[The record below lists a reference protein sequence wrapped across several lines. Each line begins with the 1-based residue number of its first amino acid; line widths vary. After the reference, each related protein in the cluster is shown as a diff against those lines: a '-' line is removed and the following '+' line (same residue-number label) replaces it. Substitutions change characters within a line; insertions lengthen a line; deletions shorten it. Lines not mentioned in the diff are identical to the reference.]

1 MARYVAEGH
10 AVQGGVR
17 GNQLDFD
24 YDLAQFISF
33 RDREACDRVRQIT
46 REQLPNHESPDFRI
60 RIIGLGEGR

>member
-1 MARYVAEGH
+1 MSPRVMPCKEEYVAT
-10 AVQGGVR
+10 
-17 GNQLDFD
+17 QLDFD

-60 RIIGLGEGR
+60 RIFGLGEGR